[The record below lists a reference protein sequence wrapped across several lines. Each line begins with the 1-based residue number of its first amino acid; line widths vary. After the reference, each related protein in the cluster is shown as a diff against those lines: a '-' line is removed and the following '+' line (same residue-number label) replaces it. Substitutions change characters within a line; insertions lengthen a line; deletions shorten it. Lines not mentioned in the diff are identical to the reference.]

1 LQKEGLSRSFR
12 SVHRSEYASDIVEAT
27 GTRGEKIVELCLTDF
42 QNSKRPLFR
51 LAFLGDKWP
60 SIDFYAELRDVKEH
74 TPYFFA
80 QVKATTQRLS
90 QQNLSIGSKKTD
102 IVRLL
107 RIPGPTYIFGVHEP
121 SKRVFVKSVHS
132 GVPKRAITRIPLRNE
147 LTIDRLRDLYEEV
160 RRFWQTNGDKPNS
173 SVFA

>member
-1 LQKEGLSRSFR
+1 MQ
-12 SVHRSEYASDIVEAT
+12 ADIVEAT

-42 QNSKRPLFR
+42 QTSRRPLFR

-60 SIDFYAELRDVKEH
+60 SIDFYAELRAVRKH

-80 QVKATTQRLS
+80 QAKATTHHLS
-90 QQNLSIGSKKTD
+90 HQNLSIGSKKID

-147 LTIDRLRDLYEEV
+147 LTPHRLRVLNEEV
-160 RRFWQTNGDKPNS
+160 RGF
-173 SVFA
+173 

>member
-1 LQKEGLSRSFR
+1 
-12 SVHRSEYASDIVEAT
+12 
-27 GTRGEKIVELCLTDF
+27 
-42 QNSKRPLFR
+42 
-51 LAFLGDKWP
+51 
-60 SIDFYAELRDVKEH
+60 
-74 TPYFFA
+74 
-80 QVKATTQRLS
+80 LS